1 MEPSVKTMNVLDA
14 GLLMMESPE
23 TPMHIGGVQVLRLP
37 RAAGKDYVRKLHD
50 RYLGTPVTGTPF
62 NYRLVPKG
70 GSLGMPAW
78 EVLNEVPL
86 QQHLFHHALPWPGGE
101 RELLELVSR
110 LNSGLLDRSRPL
122 WEHHLIEGL
131 AGGRYATFTR
141 IHHSLIDGKWGM
153 KLAHETTSPNPR
165 QRDLPPYWAV
175 RFDDVEAA
183 AAPSKAAA
191 LPQDGWWE
199 RQRSANKQRE
209 EAGAEL
215 RKAFG
220 RLIESFRHPS
230 DDGLVPIY
238 TAPECMLN
246 GKLTARRELAV
257 VRLDLPRITTLAHA
271 REATVNE
278 VVLTLC
284 GSALRR
290 YLSERDALPEKALI
304 ANMPIAL
311 PRAKG
316 ESGGNAMVSGMV
328 SLATHLD
335 DPVQRLDTVRGSS
348 QHAKELVREMPSTA
362 ALSVYLAVTG
372 LPFIVAQAFGKVE
385 KLHPQ
390 NLVISNVPGP
400 REKRY
405 INGALLEAEYPMSL
419 LVPGQAM
426 NITVVSHAEFLDV
439 AVLVCPDLVPD
450 AHRVGELIA
459 QSLDELEQAL
469 RPRKA
474 RAKRTPVKPTARPKA
489 SPRAVDQSK
498 KATSARSPKQ
508 VQ

>member
-1 MEPSVKTMNVLDA
+1 MERTLKSMNVLDA

-37 RAAGKDYVRKLHD
+37 RGAGKYYVRKLHD
-50 RYLGTPVTGTPF
+50 RYLDFPVNGAPF
-62 NYRLVPKG
+62 NYRLAPKG
-70 GSLGMPAW
+70 GPLGMPAW
-78 EVLNEVPL
+78 EILDHVPL
-86 QQHLFHHALPWPGGE
+86 QQHFFHHALPWPGGE
-101 RELLELVSR
+101 RELLDLVSR
-110 LNSGLLDRSRPL
+110 LNSGLLDRLRPL

-141 IHHSLIDGKWGM
+141 IHHALIDGKWGM

-165 QRDLPPYWAV
+165 RRGLPPYWAV
-175 RFDDVEAA
+175 HYDAEVAGETT
-183 AAPSKAAA
+183 APAPETQTS
-191 LPQDGWWE
+191 WWE
-199 RQRSANKQRE
+199 RQSNARQQ
-209 EAGAEL
+209 GAETATEL

-257 VRLDLPRITTLAHA
+257 VRLDLPRIQRLAHS

-284 GSALRR
+284 GGALRR
-290 YLSERDALPEKALI
+290 YLSERDALPDKALI
-304 ANMPIAL
+304 ANMPIAR
-311 PRAKG
+311 PRPKG
-316 ESGGNAMVSGMV
+316 ESGGNSIVSGMV
-328 SLATHLD
+328 SLATHQD
-335 DPVQRLDTVRGSS
+335 DPIKRLDTVRGSS
-348 QHAKELVREMPSTA
+348 QHAKELFREMPSTA

-372 LPFIVAQAFGKVE
+372 LPFILAQAVGRVE
-385 KLHPQ
+385 KVHPQ

-426 NITVVSHAEFLDV
+426 NITVVSHAECLDV

-450 AHRVGELIA
+450 PHRVSDAIA

-469 RPRKA
+469 QARGT
-474 RAKRTPVKPTARPKA
+474 RAKRPPTKQTARPKA
-489 SPRAVDQSK
+489 SPDGVRRRK
-498 KATSARSPKQ
+498 KPTSARSR
-508 VQ
+508 VRAH